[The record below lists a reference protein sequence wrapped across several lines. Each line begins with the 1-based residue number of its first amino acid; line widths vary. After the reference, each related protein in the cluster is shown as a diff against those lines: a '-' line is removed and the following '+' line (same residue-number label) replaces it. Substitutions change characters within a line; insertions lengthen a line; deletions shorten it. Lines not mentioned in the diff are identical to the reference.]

1 MDREQRFIELDNQV
15 EAMSTD
21 EQNFMLNQL
30 LRKYAE
36 RIEIP
41 EHCDTIEDYRKQK
54 VNCDLFVDCTEIMD
68 MLAFELWG
76 W

>member
-1 MDREQRFIELDNQV
+1 MDREQRFIELDDQI
-15 EAMSTD
+15 EAMSSD
-21 EQNFMLNQL
+21 EQNFMLHQL

-41 EHCDTIEDYRKQK
+41 EHCDTIEEYRKQK
-54 VNCDLFVDCTEIMD
+54 VNHDLLVDCNEIMD
-68 MLAFELWG
+68 MVAFELWG